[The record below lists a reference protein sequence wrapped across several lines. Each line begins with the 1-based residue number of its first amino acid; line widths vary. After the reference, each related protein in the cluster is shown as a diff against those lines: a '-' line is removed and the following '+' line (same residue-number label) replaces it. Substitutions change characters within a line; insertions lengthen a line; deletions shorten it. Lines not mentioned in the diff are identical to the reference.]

1 MSRPRERDISYRSWP
16 FYWLARAGGRY
27 RARMEEMLRPTGLD
41 MPRWRV
47 LMTLHQDRVA
57 SVSEIAAHAIEK
69 LPTMTK
75 IIQRMEID
83 GLVRR
88 QPRPGKE
95 RVMEV
100 VLTDQGQLAGDY
112 AWRSA
117 AMLYDQAFTG
127 MSIVEIDRLTAL
139 LERVAE
145 NLKEPGPASGE
156 SPSAPRP
163 TGN

>member
-1 MSRPRERDISYRSWP
+1 MTAKRLKAADAEASSFSYRSWP

-27 RARMEEMLRPTGLD
+27 RESMEARLRSSGID

-57 SVSEIAAHAIEK
+57 SVSEIAAHSSEK
-69 LPTMTK
+69 LPTMTR
-75 IIQRMEID
+75 IIQRMESD

-95 RVMEV
+95 WIMEV
-100 VLTDQGQLAGDY
+100 ALTPEGEKAGNEAWEQARALYDRAFAGMSDADIERLTD
-112 AWRSA
+112 
-117 AMLYDQAFTG
+117 
-127 MSIVEIDRLTAL
+127 L

-145 NLKEPGPASGE
+145 NLRDGE
-156 SPSAPRP
+156 
-163 TGN
+163 

>member
-1 MSRPRERDISYRSWP
+1 MSGSKERDISYRSWP

-27 RARMEEMLRPTGLD
+27 RVRMEEMLRPTGLD

-88 QPRPGKE
+88 QPRAGKE

-100 VLTDQGQLAGDY
+100 VLTDQGQLAGDD
-112 AWRSA
+112 AWQSA
-117 AMLYDQAFTG
+117 VKLYEQAFAGLSTE
-127 MSIVEIDRLTAL
+127 EIERLTAL

-145 NLKEPGPASGE
+145 NLRGPGPASGE
-156 SPSAPRP
+156 FPSAPKP

>member
-1 MSRPRERDISYRSWP
+1 MGAAGNRDFSYRSWP

-27 RARMEEMLRPTGLD
+27 RARMEKLLRPTGLD

-47 LMTLHQDRVA
+47 LTTLRHDRVA

-75 IIQRMEID
+75 IIQRMEGD

-88 QPRPGKE
+88 QPRPSNE

-100 VLTDQGQLAGDY
+100 VLTDQGEVAGDR
-112 AWRSA
+112 AWEASIA
-117 AMLYDQAFTG
+117 LYDQAFAG
-127 MSIVEIDRLTAL
+127 MSAEEIDMLTAL

-145 NLKEPGPASGE
+145 NLSDPASGDL
-156 SPSAPRP
+156 PRTPKP
-163 TGN
+163 TRG

>member
-1 MSRPRERDISYRSWP
+1 MSGSAKRDLSYRSWP
-16 FYWLARAGGRY
+16 FYWLARASGRY
-27 RARMEEMLRPTGLD
+27 RARMEDMLRPTGLD

-57 SVSEIAAHAIEK
+57 SVSEIASHAIEK

-75 IIQRMEID
+75 IIQRMEAD
-83 GLVRR
+83 DLVRR

-100 VLTDQGQLAGDY
+100 VLTEQGEAAGDV
-112 AWRSA
+112 AWQSA
-117 AMLYDQAFTG
+117 TALYDQAFAG
-127 MSIVEIDRLTAL
+127 MSAEEIDQLTAL

-145 NLKEPGPASGE
+145 NLKTTSAEPS
-156 SPSAPRP
+156 
-163 TGN
+163 

>member
-1 MSRPRERDISYRSWP
+1 MSGSREHDISYRSWP

-27 RARMEEMLRPTGLD
+27 RARMEEMLRPSGLD

-100 VLTDQGQLAGDY
+100 VLTDQGQLAGDD

-117 AMLYDQAFTG
+117 VMLYEQAFAG
-127 MSIVEIDRLTAL
+127 MSTEEIERLTAL
-139 LERVAE
+139 LKRVAE
-145 NLKEPGPASGE
+145 NLMDSGSAPGE
-156 SPSAPRP
+156 SLSAPTP

>member
-1 MSRPRERDISYRSWP
+1 MSGPAKRDLSYRSWP
-16 FYWLARAGGRY
+16 FYWLARASGRY
-27 RARMEEMLRPTGLD
+27 RARMEDMLRPTGLD

-57 SVSEIAAHAIEK
+57 SVSEIASHAIEK

-75 IIQRMEID
+75 IIQRMEAD
-83 GLVRR
+83 DLVRR

-100 VLTDQGQLAGDY
+100 VLTEQGEAAGDV

-117 AMLYDQAFTG
+117 TALYDQAFAG
-127 MSIVEIDRLTAL
+127 MSAEEIDQLTAL

-145 NLKEPGPASGE
+145 NLKTTTSPEPS
-156 SPSAPRP
+156 
-163 TGN
+163 

>member
-1 MSRPRERDISYRSWP
+1 MSGSRERNISYRTWP

-100 VLTDQGQLAGDY
+100 VLTDRGELAGDD

-117 AMLYDQAFTG
+117 ATLYEQAFAG
-127 MSIVEIDRLTAL
+127 MSTEEIDRLTAL
-139 LERVAE
+139 LKRVAE
-145 NLKEPGPASGE
+145 NLSGPGPASGE
-156 SPSAPRP
+156 SLSAPRP